1 MQQRRLL
8 FATDWRLKLCR
19 QSWTPATRPA
29 YHRSLLPP
37 GLGLAELVH
46 GLAALLQHELVY
58 VVRPVTVEGLCGF
71 EPDGANKRSALTTD
85 D

>member
-1 MQQRRLL
+1 MPPVVDASHPSCLPPIT
-8 FATDWRLKLCR
+8 A
-19 QSWTPATRPA
+19 ATRA
-29 YHRSLLPP
+29 VVRVLS